1 MRRYPHNGHI
11 FTEISEK
18 LAATGYH
25 RSSEQCHTRIK
36 RLKSNYRQCQ
46 ENMR

>member
-18 LAATGYH
+18 LGANGYS
-25 RSSEQCHTRIK
+25 RSAEQCHTRIK
-36 RLKSNYRQCQ
+36 RLKANYRQCQ